1 MKLAEILRR
10 LSAEDG
16 CVIAPPT
23 DIPLPASGHVV
34 PNDVLEFYRLAGGAS
49 LFEGA
54 DYPFFIVPPDK
65 VRPAN
70 RVLELDSGGGD
81 ISDAWYIIA
90 DTGDGSSDYLTI
102 DFDPARLGRCYDS
115 FHETHALVGDT
126 PIIARSFTELLER
139 LLDNHGRYPYWLRD
153 DFEGMGDAYDR
164 AS

>member
-1 MKLAEILRR
+1 MSLAEILQRIR
-10 LSAEDG
+10 GDKQ
-16 CVIAPPT
+16 CFVAPPT
-23 DIPLPASGHVV
+23 GLPLSAPGHVI

-49 LFEGA
+49 LFERS
-54 DYPFFIVPPDK
+54 DYPFFIVPPEQ

-70 RVLELDSGGGD
+70 QVLQLDSGDGD
-81 ISDAWYIIA
+81 ISDSWYVIA

-102 DFDPARLGRCYDS
+102 DCNPTRLGRCYDS

-139 LLDNHGRYPYWLRD
+139 LLDNRGSRPYWLRD